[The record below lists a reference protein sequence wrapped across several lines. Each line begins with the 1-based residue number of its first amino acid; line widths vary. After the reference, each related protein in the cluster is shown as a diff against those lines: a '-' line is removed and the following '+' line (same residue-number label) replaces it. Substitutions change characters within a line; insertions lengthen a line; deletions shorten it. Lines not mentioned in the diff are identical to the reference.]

1 MNEMT
6 ALERQYRRAIRAYP
20 ARWRAAHG
28 DELLDVMLDVA
39 ASGGR
44 TKPRFS
50 EVADL
55 AWHGVGTRVNQV
67 LSLMPRHR
75 RNHTA
80 AVGVISGTTLALVM
94 MVLGELGRWFRWNSY
109 GLTDQPFGLF
119 TTFAA
124 PALGCT
130 LLAFLALAGGRQ
142 TSAKVLHAAAAGA
155 SLIGFLAVTLL
166 EPLVPVH
173 PMVFCF
179 FGVANLLALLGN
191 PIRTLGLRRLV
202 LVGSPLLGV
211 LLTITC
217 YLQGGGAQRTFW
229 GGPYI
234 INDFRLAFWFSEL
247 LIVAVL
253 LAVVGT
259 KIRPWA
265 CLILV
270 PLTAFPLSGMFI
282 SLGGDST
289 VGRIGISPEVF
300 YIFCSLAGLVSAWA
314 SWRRPTIS
322 WAGTR
327 QL

>member
-6 ALERQYRRAIRAYP
+6 ALEKQYRLAIRAYP
-20 ARWRAAHG
+20 ARWRATHG

-50 EVADL
+50 ELTDL
-55 AWHGVGTRVNQV
+55 VWHGAGTHVNQV
-67 LSLMPRHR
+67 LSRMSRRR
-75 RNHTA
+75 RNHIA
-80 AVGVISGTTLALVM
+80 AVGVISGTALGLVM

-109 GLTDQPFGLF
+109 GLIDQPFGLF

-124 PALGCT
+124 PTLGLT
-130 LLAFLALAGGRQ
+130 LLAFLALAGGRR
-142 TSAKVLHAAAAGA
+142 TSAMVLQVAATGA
-155 SLIGFLAVTLL
+155 SVIGFLAMTLL

-173 PMVFCF
+173 PMVFTF

-191 PIRTLGLRRLV
+191 PIRTLPLRRLV
-202 LVGSPLLGV
+202 LVGAPVLGV
-211 LLTITC
+211 VLTFTC

-234 INDFRLAFWFSEL
+234 INDFRLAFWFTEL
-247 LIVAVL
+247 LIVAALLVL
-253 LAVVGT
+253 AST
-259 KIRPWA
+259 KTRPWA

-282 SLGGDST
+282 FIGGDTS
-289 VGRIGISPEVF
+289 VGRIGIPPEAF
-300 YIFCSLAGLVSAWA
+300 YMLCSLAGLVSAWA
-314 SWRRPTIS
+314 SWKKPTIS
-322 WAGTR
+322 WAAPR
-327 QL
+327 PQ